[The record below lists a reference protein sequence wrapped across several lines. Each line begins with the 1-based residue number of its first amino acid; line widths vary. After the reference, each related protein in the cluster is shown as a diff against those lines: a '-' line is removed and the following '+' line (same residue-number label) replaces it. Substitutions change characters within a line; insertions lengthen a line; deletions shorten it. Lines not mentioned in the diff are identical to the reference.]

1 MAAHP
6 HPEPRTYPL
15 MLRTWDYRWWK
26 PVVGFLLLAVGMF
39 IVMPLLLLPVLAVAV
54 ALEGGS
60 GTFGDQFAAALTW
73 SRSPPPRCSTS
84 T

>member
-6 HPEPRTYPL
+6 HPEPRSYPM

-26 PVVGFLLLAVGMF
+26 PVVGILVLAVSVF

-60 GTFGDQFAAALTW
+60 GTFADQFEAARAS
-73 SRSPPPRCSTS
+73 SRSRPRRCSTS

>member
-1 MAAHP
+1 MMAHP

-26 PVVGFLLLAVGMF
+26 PVVGILLLTVGMLL
-39 IVMPLLLLPVLAVAV
+39 VMPLLLLPVLAVAV

-60 GTFGDQFAAALTW
+60 GTL
-73 SRSPPPRCSTS
+73 RRPVRRLR
-84 T
+84 